1 MKSELMKKKTFIN
14 GAFLITLCII
24 FSKILDILYVIPL
37 HSILNNE
44 SGALYGYVY
53 TIYLLFVSLATF
65 SIPLVISNIVFE
77 YQKQGFYSAKRRVLF
92 LGRKLAFFLGVIM
105 SLLLVI
111 FAPIISSSILGNVNC
126 NISVYDITFVIRVL
140 AICLLISP
148 VLSIYQGYFEGHRLS
163 NYSSL
168 SKAIEKIVMIFCIL
182 LF

>member
-92 LGRKLAFFLGVIM
+92 LGRKLAFFLGVIKYL
-105 SLLLVI
+105 S
-111 FAPIISSSILGNVNC
+111 
-126 NISVYDITFVIRVL
+126 RV
-140 AICLLISP
+140 
-148 VLSIYQGYFEGHRLS
+148 F
-163 NYSSL
+163 
-168 SKAIEKIVMIFCIL
+168 
-182 LF
+182 

>member
-1 MKSELMKKKTFIN
+1 M
-14 GAFLITLCII
+14 
-24 FSKILDILYVIPL
+24 
-37 HSILNNE
+37 
-44 SGALYGYVY
+44 
-53 TIYLLFVSLATF
+53 FVSLATF

-168 SKAIEKIVMIFCIL
+168 SKAIEKIVMIFWKREGFIWL
-182 LF
+182 LVL